1 MSKKKISNSKNIKYI
16 EAIIYILLIIVVIF
30 ASVYGSIYIKM
41 LPLLLIL
48 GIVGKVIF
56 DRSATTTVFGIVV
69 SLCIIYTKGQVG
81 ILENIILSMCT
92 GLNIALGELF
102 GKFLIITFN
111 VIKRRKKA
119 NNIDVFKTYILCIMF
134 TIITI
139 GVHIYIYGD
148 VFQYEKCKKSLYK
161 YLDET
166 YSKNEKF
173 EIIDVKYNFLTSR
186 NFVFNLRNIGH
197 DDINKFVIHLKDV
210 KIVNDGYKNI
220 LLVKD
225 NNKLSLEFYSF
236 LNSHKINNEYT
247 INLKYLEFEKIELSI
262 IKNINDLSDN
272 SVIDFSK
279 DVANIINQISEFEK
293 YSQIV
298 EIKLVL
304 DINNP
309 KDIIVSNIIMSK
321 YSECLYENR
330 PQYIENSLDIEFID
344 SSIRRIK

>member
-1 MSKKKISNSKNIKYI
+1 
-16 EAIIYILLIIVVIF
+16 
-30 ASVYGSIYIKM
+30 
-41 LPLLLIL
+41 
-48 GIVGKVIF
+48 
-56 DRSATTTVFGIVV
+56 
-69 SLCIIYTKGQVG
+69 
-81 ILENIILSMCT
+81 
-92 GLNIALGELF
+92 
-102 GKFLIITFN
+102 
-111 VIKRRKKA
+111 
-119 NNIDVFKTYILCIMF
+119 
-134 TIITI
+134 
-139 GVHIYIYGD
+139 
-148 VFQYEKCKKSLYK
+148 
-161 YLDET
+161 
-166 YSKNEKF
+166 
-173 EIIDVKYNFLTSR
+173 
-186 NFVFNLRNIGH
+186 